1 MRPPSA
7 TPAEDSTNVVTVEV
21 PQTAAAAGGDGVS
34 QHGLVHVGDVAFLG
48 QHVAGRAGAVQ
59 RAKGIEHIDHAEC
72 KHGGEEHN
80 DEVAHAVLGNVR
92 AEVEAFGEDL
102 AERLCAE
109 LLECTEEIGGQ
120 VGSDSGSIEI
130 RNRDEADDVVENC
143 AAEHTPQNSALDL
156 LLGHCADGED
166 RDDGQDH
173 REDVGPCRGAG
184 EDVEGRE
191 IDERCAVVHDDTGV
205 LQADERDEQADTGG
219 DRGLDSGRD
228 GVKDHLAQ
236 AGDGQQDEDDA
247 VNQNENQRV
256 CVAQAEGEADGVDE
270 ECVQAHAGR
279 LRQRQVGQ
287 QTDEN
292 GADDGGD
299 GGRDVDRAVADSAE
313 AGEHTG
319 VDHQNVGHCHEGRY
333 TGHDLGAHGRAVFLH
348 FKEIAHVGKPSFL
361 FSRAGKSF

>member
-1 MRPPSA
+1 M
-7 TPAEDSTNVVTVEV
+7 
-21 PQTAAAAGGDGVS
+21 
-34 QHGLVHVGDVAFLG
+34 
-48 QHVAGRAGAVQ
+48 
-59 RAKGIEHIDHAEC
+59 
-72 KHGGEEHN
+72 
-80 DEVAHAVLGNVR
+80 LGNVR
-92 AEVEAFGEDL
+92 AEVEAFREDL
-102 AERLCAE
+102 AERLRAE
-109 LLECTEEIGGQ
+109 VLERAEEVGGQ
-120 VGSDSGSIEI
+120 VGSDSGRIEI
-130 RNRDEADDVVENC
+130 GNSDEADDVVENC
-143 AAEHTPQNSALDL
+143 AAEHAPQNSALDL

-166 RDDGQDH
+166 RDDGQEH

-319 VDHQNVGHCHEGRY
+319 VDHQNVGHCHEGRH
-333 TGHDLGAHGRAVFLH
+333 TGHDLGAHGRAVLLYL
-348 FKEIAHVGKPSFL
+348 KEIAHVGKPSFL
-361 FSRAGKSF
+361 FLADGQKFFGPPDFLTD